1 MLWPEKRD
9 KDSVLGDKIPG
20 LIDRTPQPTYLRVA
34 KGYLPDFLQRLSNDR
49 LPSKVLSDDGIVI
62 GPIPTGT
69 PIGLLANVNLL
80 SENTDL
86 TQRVAYQAKAAGL
99 VLKILGDL
107 AQLPENA
114 TDAQARETFK
124 DLVEP
129 LLEMSK
135 CPDLIVNRGHLFGT
149 KLPDADKRALIE
161 FLKTF

>member
-1 MLWPEKRD
+1 
-9 KDSVLGDKIPG
+9 
-20 LIDRTPQPTYLRVA
+20 LRVA

-49 LPSKVLSDDGIVI
+49 LPSKVFSDDGIVI

-69 PIGLLANVNLL
+69 PIGLLANVNLV
-80 SENTDL
+80 SEEGDL
-86 TQRVAYQAKAAGL
+86 TTRVAYQGRAAAL
-99 VLKILGDL
+99 VVKILGDL

-114 TDAQARETFK
+114 TDAQARETFR

-129 LLEMSK
+129 LLGMSK
-135 CPDLIVNRGHLFGT
+135 CPDLIVNRGHLFGA